1 MKLLFQLLLDVQECD
16 TKVLWLSIVTVS
28 HDYHIVS
35 HDIQMRVLNVL
46 SLLMDRMGASIR
58 PHISALL
65 QYMPQLWAES
75 AQQQNSSMLRCV
87 ILTTLTNIV
96 KGLGP
101 LSSGLHS
108 FILPVIQL
116 ATDSKTVRDCQ

>member
-1 MKLLFQLLLDVQECD
+1 M
-16 TKVLWLSIVTVS
+16 S
-28 HDYHIVS
+28 HDCHMTHTIS
-35 HDIQMRVLNVL
+35 PPPPQLRVLNVL
-46 SLLMDRMGASIR
+46 SLLIDRMGATIQ

-75 AQQQNSSMLRCV
+75 GQQNSSMLRCV

-116 ATDSKTVRDCQ
+116 ATDSKMVSACRYGSLDWEL